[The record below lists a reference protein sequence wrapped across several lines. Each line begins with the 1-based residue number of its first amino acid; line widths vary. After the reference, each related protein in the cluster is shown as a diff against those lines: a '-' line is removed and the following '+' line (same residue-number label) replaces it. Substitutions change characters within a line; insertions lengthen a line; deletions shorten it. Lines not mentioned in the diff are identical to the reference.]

1 MAYSFQKFEFSF
13 YYIPFKRNRF
23 FAVNDIIHVRTLLH
37 INDDV
42 A

>member
-13 YYIPFKRNRF
+13 YYIATVF
-23 FAVNDIIHVRTLLH
+23 FALNDVIHVRTLRN

-42 A
+42 AAQ

>member
-1 MAYSFQKFEFSF
+1 MAYSFQKFEFSIII
-13 YYIPFKRNRF
+13 YNLKCDGY
-23 FAVNDIIHVRTLLH
+23 FALNDVIHVCTLRH